1 MRLLTL
7 LAARALTTSHH
18 VPPTLLRGRELWW
31 AQQAPLRRVGVNFAR
46 CCATDAASDA
56 RDRLERA
63 LRRAAER
70 TQKKRGALENEA
82 AEAAKGEAL
91 GKWAQL
97 VVSNLYRID
106 ERATTATVEDWDD
119 GGKEVTLTFDLKT
132 YSSPLEQAEAA
143 FKKARRQKRGVE
155 VIESLQ
161 LEALEAEEEIKRLL
175 EQTAGYAD
183 EPYAIEKLR
192 DDLLA
197 DAKRAKRLNLKP
209 AELAPAA
216 APAAAAAAPPKA
228 KGGWSGRRFETPSG
242 VPILVGRNK
251 KENEK
256 LSLDIAK
263 DPDVW
268 LHARGAPGAHVIIQY
283 SQAKKAAREDE
294 EAREVDLQMAADLAA
309 FYSDLRNE
317 RKAEVMFCN
326 PKHISKP
333 RKAPVGAVRVSKE
346 GGTVLGRPEDV
357 PDDCKEARAERGVQN
372 DGGWG

>member
-1 MRLLTL
+1 MLSPPT
-7 LAARALTTSHH
+7 HH
-18 VPPTLLRGRELWW
+18 VPPPLLRGRELWW
-31 AQQAPLRRVGVNFAR
+31 AQQAPLRRVGANFAR

-175 EQTAGYAD
+175 EQTAANAD

-216 APAAAAAAPPKA
+216 APAAAALRRRRPRAAGA
-228 KGGWSGRRFETPSG
+228 AGGSRRRAACRSSWGATRRRTRSCRSTSPRTPTCG
-242 VPILVGRNK
+242 CTR
-251 KENEK
+251 
-256 LSLDIAK
+256 
-263 DPDVW
+263 
-268 LHARGAPGAHVIIQY
+268 
-283 SQAKKAAREDE
+283 AAR
-294 EAREVDLQMAADLAA
+294 
-309 FYSDLRNE
+309 
-317 RKAEVMFCN
+317 
-326 PKHISKP
+326 
-333 RKAPVGAVRVSKE
+333 
-346 GGTVLGRPEDV
+346 
-357 PDDCKEARAERGVQN
+357 RALT
-372 DGGWG
+372 